1 MSRFVYIFVYLG
13 MWLLAIQP
21 FSMLYVLSDVMY
33 FFMYKV
39 VGYRKKVVRRNLKNS
54 FPEKSIAELR
64 IIERKFYH
72 YICDY
77 MLESLKML
85 KMPVAQLHRRMHF
98 ENTEQYLEMI
108 EKYGGIVVMMPH
120 YANFEWTIGMGM
132 FMKPG
137 DIPMQVYKTIR
148 NPFVDRLFRNI
159 RSRFGGYNVQKSDTA
174 REVIRA
180 KHAGKKLALGL
191 VADQSPNAH
200 SLHYWTKFLNQ
211 DTAFMDGGERIARMM
226 DYPVFYCELKKEK
239 RGYCEA
245 TFVLMSEHPKNT
257 ADGEITEMYARH
269 VEQTILREPAYWF
282 WSHKRWKHEH
292 LAEQRN
298 E

>member
-1 MSRFVYIFVYLG
+1 MSRLVYIFVYLG

-21 FSMLYVLSDVMY
+21 FSMLYLLSDVMY
-33 FFMYKV
+33 FFMHRV
-39 VGYRKKVVRRNLKNS
+39 IRYRRGVVRRNLKKS
-54 FPEKSIAELR
+54 FPEKSEAELR
-64 IIERKFYH
+64 VIERKFYH

-85 KMPVAQLHRRMHF
+85 KMPVTQLHRRMHF

-108 EKYGGIVVMMPH
+108 EKYGGIIVMMPH

-132 FMKPG
+132 FMKSG

-159 RSRFGGYNVQKSDTA
+159 RSRFGGYNVQKSDAA

-211 DTAFMDGGERIARMM
+211 DTAFMNGGERIARMM
-226 DYPVFYCELKKEK
+226 NYPVFYCELKKER

-245 TFVLMSEHPKNT
+245 TFVLISECPKNT
-257 ADGEITEMYARH
+257 VDGEITEMYVRH

-292 LAEQRN
+292 LAEQKK
-298 E
+298 